1 MEQGDS
7 DKDLGG
13 EDMIH
18 QPNASTGGHHII
30 LITNLENNLSPSII
44 EQFIHKH
51 TSILPEVLVFPSQS
65 SVPYASGAICL
76 DSETKLEKIFK
87 FLLNSEHMIISARGR
102 PWVITGKMFN
112 KSNMRVRILK
122 FEYEGESGK
131 SNMSR
136 ELKVVR
142 LGTEA
147 YKRAAQ
153 LRELF
158 MDFMDHMNRIHNRL
172 ALEEAKILQ

>member
-1 MEQGDS
+1 
-7 DKDLGG
+7 
-13 EDMIH
+13 MIH

-102 PWVITGKMFN
+102 YQLFFLLLCSLHSLSTRNLN
-112 KSNMRVRILK
+112 KCKL
-122 FEYEGESGK
+122 
-131 SNMSR
+131 
-136 ELKVVR
+136 
-142 LGTEA
+142 
-147 YKRAAQ
+147 
-153 LRELF
+153 LREHCLKAWFVDLPALF
-158 MDFMDHMNRIHNRL
+158 LHTDHGSLLGRCLTNPICGF
-172 ALEEAKILQ
+172 AY